1 MCRRR
6 IQAPDRFFMEFLSG
20 ANVSGQPTRT
30 CRCHSKWQISR
41 MQIPRGRRESASTL
55 VRRLQLRGD
64 RSGFA
69 VRGSTAVASPTAAR
83 RPWQRWACAG
93 QKRHAIRPWPAVDY
107 AEVRRDVNRTSASL
121 AWIQGCMRA
130 GSTGHDQGRMCYQP
144 ASGQLGRRYRGF
156 SLWRIGRSSSVRPDL
171 CYRGFL
177 SDRRAYAKSM
187 KWYPLSACVML
198 WADLRQ
204 LRHASNAG

>member
-1 MCRRR
+1 
-6 IQAPDRFFMEFLSG
+6 MEFLSG
-20 ANVSGQPTRT
+20 ANVPGRPTRK
-30 CRCHSKWQISR
+30 CRCQSKWQISR

-55 VRRLQLRGD
+55 VRRRQLRGD

-83 RPWQRWACAG
+83 RPWQIWACAG

-107 AEVRRDVNRTSASL
+107 ADVRRDDNRTSASWLGFRGACAL
-121 AWIQGCMRA
+121 AVQVTIKVECAISLPR
-130 GSTGHDQGRMCYQP
+130 GS
-144 ASGQLGRRYRGF
+144 SGRRYRGF
-156 SLWRIGRSSSVRPDL
+156 SRWRIGRSSSVLPGL

-177 SDRRAYAKSM
+177 SDRRAYAKLL
-187 KWYPLSACVML
+187 KRYPLSACVMP
-198 WADLRQ
+198 WAELRQ

>member
-55 VRRLQLRGD
+55 VRRRQPHGG

-83 RPWQRWACAG
+83 RPWQIWACAG
-93 QKRHAIRPWPAVDY
+93 QKQHAIRPWPAVDY

-130 GSTGHDQGRMCYQP
+130 GST
-144 ASGQLGRRYRGF
+144 
-156 SLWRIGRSSSVRPDL
+156 RSRSRSNV
-171 CYRGFL
+171 
-177 SDRRAYAKSM
+177 
-187 KWYPLSACVML
+187 LSACLGAARPALPGVLAMAH
-198 WADLRQ
+198 WAVKQCAARPVLPGVSLRQ
-204 LRHASNAG
+204 TRVCQVAEVISAQRLRYALG